1 MIENSNKVLV
11 EKKNLYS
18 TAILLK
24 ELEDR
29 DLIELIS
36 IDDDSGE
43 LVYRFTAPFFR
54 NALYQMQSYL
64 TSKRETHLKIINH
77 M

>member
-43 LVYRFTAPFFR
+43 LIYRFTAPFFR